1 MALPDLLPLV
11 IAGYVLA
18 AASTTGL
25 AGYVF
30 WRHRDGPTERAFGV
44 VVGAIALT
52 ATAFTLRLFA
62 AGLETKLL
70 LELVAY
76 GGLVSLPAAFLVFA
90 LRFTGRHEWV
100 SRLVLAVLSVH
111 PVVTLVALGTN
122 PAHGLFYRGID
133 LVRVGDLSLL
143 VWTSANAGPAFWI
156 HLAYSYSVFALG
168 TVLLIRFALVSNRL
182 YAAQTAAIVVGALVP
197 WGVNLAVVGGIGP
210 DVIDLTP
217 LGFAL
222 GALVLAAGVFRLGL
236 LSIGPVARR
245 TLIESLDD
253 AVFVLDGDGQ
263 VLETNPAGRGSPC
276 IRPGIEDPVGE
287 PFQSVLRDEFSGK
300 AAFEDGTA
308 ECTIR
313 VDGSRRHLWARKTP
327 ITQPGMEDASLVTVT
342 DVTERRKRERELRET
357 SDRLESFI
365 ETSPVAIVSIDPDGD
380 VVLWNPAAEEV
391 FGWSRAEVLGEFNP
405 VIPDEKRD
413 EHEDL
418 RERAL
423 SGESFSQRELQRQ
436 TRDGSIIDVTVSTA
450 PLYDADG
457 ELIEIAAFLD
467 DITDRKEA
475 LRELRES
482 EESLRALYRI
492 TSDSDL
498 AFEEK
503 LDRILELGRD
513 RLDLPLAFL
522 TRIEDDT
529 QQIVAA
535 VGSHDRLQTGASGPL
550 SEAYCRKT
558 IRQTGLLGVQDAAS
572 EGWASD
578 PAYDRY
584 NLGCYLGGKVI
595 VDENLYGTLCFAG
608 SASREHS
615 FTESER
621 VFVELLVQS
630 VSYELERDRLEGKLR
645 DLQKAAGELA
655 EAGSIDEIGDIA
667 VESAEKILGLEITG
681 IWTHDAQEDALLPIT
696 ETARARELFG
706 SAPRF
711 DSGDSLAWE
720 VFEQGQMAVFEDVS
734 TVEGRYREETDIRA
748 EVIVPL
754 GEMGVISTGSTTER
768 EFSEADIGLFEL
780 FASTVSG
787 AMVRAEREEA
797 LRETRAELERSN
809 EDLEQFAYA
818 ASHDLQEPLRT
829 VSNYLQLLERRY
841 GDELDGDAEDFIE
854 FAVDGAERMHGMIR
868 ALLEYSRV
876 DTRGDPLGPT
886 DLRTVYDEA
895 RRNLH
900 VAIEESDARI
910 TAGKLP
916 TVEGDENQLVQLLQN
931 LLDNAIKYAG
941 ETRPR
946 VHVSAELT
954 DGRWVVAVED
964 NGIGIEPDET
974 DRVFQIFERLHG
986 RESYSGTG
994 IGLAMCRKIVDRHG
1008 GDIWIDSGRGDG
1020 STVSFTLPAVTDDC

>member
-1 MALPDLLPLV
+1 MALPDILPLV

-18 AASTTGL
+18 ATGTAGL

-44 VVGAIALT
+44 VVAAIALT
-52 ATAFTLRLFA
+52 VTAFTLRLFA
-62 AGLETKLL
+62 AGLDTKLL

-76 GGLVSLPAAFLVFA
+76 GGLVALPAAFLVFA

-100 SRLVLAVLSVH
+100 SRLLLAVLSVH
-111 PVVTLVALGTN
+111 PTVTLVALGTN
-122 PAHGLFYRGID
+122 PAHGLFYQGVD
-133 LVRVGDLSLL
+133 LVQAGNLSLL
-143 VWTSANAGPAFWI
+143 VWTAADAGPAFWA
-156 HLAYSYSVFALG
+156 HLAYSYGVFALA
-168 TVLLIRFALVSNRL
+168 TVLLVRFALVSNRL

-197 WGVNLAVVGGIGP
+197 WVVNLATVGGIGP
-210 DVIDLTP
+210 DAIDLTP

-222 GALVLAAGVFRLGL
+222 SVLVLAAGVFRLGL
-236 LSIGPVARR
+236 LSIGPVARQ
-245 TLIESLDD
+245 TLVDSLDD
-253 AVFVLDGDGQ
+253 AVFVLDGNGR
-263 VLETNPAGRGSPC
+263 VVETNPAGRGSLC
-276 IRPGIEDPVGE
+276 VRPGVDDPVGE
-287 PFQSVLRDEFSGK
+287 QFQSVLREEFAGE
-300 AAFEDGTA
+300 ATFEDGTA
-308 ECTIR
+308 ECTLR
-313 VDGSRRHLWARKTP
+313 VDGGRRYLWARKTP
-327 ITQPGMEDASLVTVT
+327 VARPGMEDASLVTVT
-342 DVTERRKRERELRET
+342 DATERRQRERDLRET

-365 ETSPVAIVSIDPDGD
+365 EASPVAIVSVDPDGD
-380 VVLWNPAAEEV
+380 VGLWNPAAEEL
-391 FGWSRAEVLGEFNP
+391 FGWSRAEVVGEFNP
-405 VIPDEKRD
+405 VIPDEGPD
-413 EHEDL
+413 EHENL
-418 RERAL
+418 GERAL
-423 SGESFSQRELQRQ
+423 NGESFSQRELRRR
-436 TRDGSIIDVTVSTA
+436 TKDGSMVDVAFSTA
-450 PLYDADG
+450 PRYDADG
-457 ELIEIAAFLD
+457 ELVEIAVFLD
-467 DITDRKEA
+467 DITGRKEA

-482 EESLRALYRI
+482 EESLRALDRI
-492 TSDSDL
+492 VSDADL

-529 QQIVAA
+529 QRVVAA
-535 VGSHDRLQTGASGPL
+535 IGSHNRLQGGRSGPL
-550 SEAYCRKT
+550 SETYCRKT
-558 IRQTGLLGVQDAAS
+558 IQQTGLLAVQDAAS

-578 PAYDRY
+578 PAYDRFG
-584 NLGCYLGGKVI
+584 LGCYLGGKI
-595 VDENLYGTLCFAG
+595 LVDENLYGTLCFAG
-608 SASREHS
+608 KTGRERS

-667 VESAEKILGLEITG
+667 VESAEEILGLEVTG
-681 IWTHDAQEDALLPIT
+681 IWTYDAQEEALVPVT
-696 ETARARELFG
+696 ETAGARELFG

-711 DSGDSLAWE
+711 ESGDGLAWE
-720 VFEQGQMAVFEDVS
+720 TFEQGEMAVFEDVS
-734 TVEGRYREETDIRA
+734 TVERRYNEETDVRA

-768 EFSEADIGLFEL
+768 EFSDADVGLFEL

-787 AMVRAEREEA
+787 AMVRAEREQA

-841 GDELDGDAEDFIE
+841 GDELDADAEDFIE
-854 FAVDGAERMHGMIR
+854 FAVDGAERMHGMIQ

-876 DTRGDPLGPT
+876 DTRGDPLEPT
-886 DLRTVYDEA
+886 DLQTVYDEA

-900 VAIEESDARI
+900 VAIEESDARV
-910 TAGKLP
+910 TAGDLP
-916 TVEGDENQLVQLLQN
+916 RVQGNEDQLVQLLQN
-931 LLDNAIKYAG
+931 LLDNAVKYAG

-946 VHVSAELT
+946 VHVSAEPA
-954 DGRWVVAVED
+954 GGQWVVAVED
-964 NGIGIEPDET
+964 DGIGMAPGET
-974 DRVFQIFERLHG
+974 EQVFQIFERLHG

-994 IGLAMCRKIVDRHG
+994 IGLAMCRRIVDRHG